1 MTGFMLRLTI
11 PAAVLLACGPAA
23 AQDIDLDILRAQA
36 GTYLVAPENGGA
48 GCRLTLETDLAIGGY
63 SLSGQDS
70 CSKPLPALAEAAAW
84 NFDGNGGLILIDPTR
99 KVIARFV
106 ENEGS
111 PMKTEDETPLLLV
124 SAPDGID
131 RLPTFSSLAGKWVM
145 QRPDGEKLCSLTLE
159 GTANAEG
166 SAPLSPSGDC
176 AANVARLKLAIW
188 HIDGLGLTLMSHDG
202 ASLGFQ
208 MRADGNFDKSREEG
222 GKPLSL
228 VRSDAL

>member
-1 MTGFMLRLTI
+1 MIRFMLRLTI
-11 PAAVLLACGPAA
+11 PAAALLACGPAG
-23 AQDIDLDILRAQA
+23 AQDIDPDILTAQA
-36 GTYLVAPENGGA
+36 GTYLVAPEDGRA

-70 CSKPLPALAEAAAW
+70 CSKPLPALAEAASW

-131 RLPTFSSLAGKWVM
+131 RLPTFNSLAGTWVM
-145 QRPDGEKLCSLTLE
+145 QRPDGEKLCSVTLE
-159 GTANAEG
+159 GTANADG
-166 SAPLSPSGDC
+166 NAPLSPSGDC

-202 ASLGFQ
+202 SSLGFR
-208 MRADGNFDKSREEG
+208 MRADGNFDKFREEG

-228 VRSDAL
+228 IRRDAH